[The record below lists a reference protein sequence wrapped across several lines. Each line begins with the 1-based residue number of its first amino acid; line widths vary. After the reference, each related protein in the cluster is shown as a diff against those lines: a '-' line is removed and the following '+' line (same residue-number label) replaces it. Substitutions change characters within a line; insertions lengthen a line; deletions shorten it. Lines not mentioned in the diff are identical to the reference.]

1 MKIVLVWKISF
12 FYYDVYGENS
22 FLKIQADWDLQMF
35 HYIKV
40 SDEEG

>member
-1 MKIVLVWKISF
+1 MMYMGKTAF
-12 FYYDVYGENS
+12 F
-22 FLKIQADWDLQMF
+22 KIQADWDLQMF